1 MNPRAEGFSD
11 GRFAAAAGGRRDRS
25 PRALDAY
32 SPLTTWIS
40 PAAGR
45 LERGPSRRGSWD
57 RSPLTLRDLARQDA
71 ERAAGSSAGERM
83 PG

>member
-1 MNPRAEGFSD
+1 VNPRAEAFSD
-11 GRFAAAAGGRRDRS
+11 GRFAAAAATRRDRS

-45 LERGPSRRGSWD
+45 LEPGPSRRGGWD
-57 RSPLTLRDLARQDA
+57 RSPPTLRDLARQDA
-71 ERAAGSSAGERM
+71 DRAASSSAGERM